1 MTTRNIPV
9 RIVALSIS
17 AAAHVVLVAAVLALS
32 PIRSEFAMHLRDAR
46 ASSRQAQHS
55 TAPRSAVPNNALKRV
70 HSTPG
75 TITSPATSW
84 ARVPEMIAEA
94 KRAEGDRVLNHL
106 WQSTLFAFLV
116 GGLTLGFRKNDARLR
131 YWMWFAATVKF
142 LVPFSLLEAVGAS
155 LLGPSVT
162 SLLGLSATASL
173 SPESV
178 PFAIAQISEPFTSA
192 SMAVGPGSVP
202 LTGGVEWIP
211 IVLLLVWALGM
222 EFVATQRL
230 RAWRVV
236 RAAVRE
242 STPIR
247 VATDSLPTETE
258 IRSSPT
264 VLEPAV
270 VGMWRPIL
278 LLPAG
283 IEQRLTPAELESVI
297 AHEACH
303 VTSRDN
309 LTAGVQMVIEC
320 LFWFHPAV
328 WWIGGRLIQ
337 ERERACDEHVL
348 GLLQN
353 PRVYADGIVN
363 VCKYYVGAPLPSVPG
378 VSSSDLRRRIE
389 RIMRNETGEAVSRR
403 TRIALGIAASLVLI
417 APIAAGAVTAAPD
430 ATTVQASGRASLPTN
445 NSQLAFQ
452 AVSVKQNVSGSVVS
466 RVDVRSPGRF
476 TAVNVPA
483 AVLIQFAYG
492 VEDFEVVGGPAWLKS
507 DHYDVIA
514 SAGAEATLDQK
525 RAMLQQALRERFDLT
540 MHSETRQ
547 LPTFALMMARS
558 DGRLGPGLRRSAINC
573 APTGESGLGPDAAGF
588 GVGSGASLEALR
600 WVGSDSPAWPG
611 MPSCGFFGPSP
622 DTNLP
627 QGRGGLSFRGL
638 TMRSLA
644 KTLAQVVHRSISDET
659 KLTGSF
665 DGDFALIQ
673 ELPPPP
679 PPPGAQSPFTSP
691 FLSIFTVFPE
701 QLGLKFQASRGPV
714 NVLVIDAVQR
724 PTPD

>member
-1 MTTRNIPV
+1 MTTRNIPA

-17 AAAHVVLVAAVLALS
+17 AAAHVVFLAAVLAVS
-32 PIRSEFAMHLRDAR
+32 PIRSEFATHLRDSG
-46 ASSRQAQHS
+46 ASSGQAQHS
-55 TAPRSAVPNNALKRV
+55 MSPRSPLSKNLSKDV

-75 TITSPATSW
+75 TVAAPAASW
-84 ARVPEMIAEA
+84 AVVPEMVA
-94 KRAEGDRVLNHL
+94 RARRTEGDRVLNHL
-106 WQSTLFAFLV
+106 WQSTLFAFLI
-116 GGLTLGFRKNDARLR
+116 GGLTLGFRKSDARLR

-142 LVPFSLLEAVGAS
+142 LVPFSLLEAVGAA

-162 SLLGLSATASL
+162 SLLGLSAPASL

-178 PFAIAQISEPFTSA
+178 PFAIAQISQPFTST
-192 SMAVGPGSVP
+192 SITVGTGTVP
-202 LTGGVEWIP
+202 LNGAVEWTP
-211 IVLLLVWALGM
+211 MVLLIVWALGI
-222 EFVATQRL
+222 EFVVTQRL

-242 STPIR
+242 STPMR
-247 VATDSLPTETE
+247 VVTDSLPAQTE

-309 LTAGVQMVIEC
+309 LTAGVQMLIEC

-363 VCKYYVGAPLPSVPG
+363 VCKYYVGAPLPCVPG

-389 RIMRNETGEAVSRR
+389 RIMRNETGEAISRR
-403 TRIALGIAASLVLI
+403 TRIVLGIAASLVLI
-417 APIAAGAVTAAPD
+417 APIVAGAVTAAPD
-430 ATTVQASGRASLPTN
+430 TTTLQAPGRPSLPT

-452 AVSVKQNVSGSVVS
+452 AVSVKQNVSGSLMS
-466 RVDVRSPGRF
+466 RLDVRSPGRF

-492 VEDFEVVGGPAWLKS
+492 LEDFEVVGGPGWLQS

-514 SAGAEATLDQK
+514 SAGAEATLVQK
-525 RAMLQQALRERFDLT
+525 RAMLQQLLRERFNLT
-540 MHSETRQ
+540 THNETRQ

-558 DGRLGPGLRRSAINC
+558 DGRLGPGLHRSATNC
-573 APTGESGLGPDAAGF
+573 GPTGDSALGPDAAGF
-588 GVGSGASLEALR
+588 GVGSGVSSNALR

-627 QGRGGLSFRGL
+627 AGRGGLSFRGL

-644 KTLAQVVHRSISDET
+644 KTLEQIVHRGVADET
-659 KLTGSF
+659 KLAGSF
-665 DGDFALIQ
+665 DGDFGIIE

-679 PPPGAQSPFTSP
+679 PPPGTQSLFTSP
-691 FLSIFTVFPE
+691 FLSVFTVFPE